1 MSHPAYAA
9 TLEFLYQQ
17 LPMYQRVGAVA
28 YKKDLSNT
36 QALCK
41 LLGQPQKKFKSIH
54 VAGTNGK
61 GSVSHMMA
69 AVLQKSGYK
78 TGLYTSP
85 HLRDF
90 RERIRI
96 NGKMIEEA
104 QVVEFT
110 ELMKTQLEDLQPS
123 FFEWTVAMA
132 FHHFAQENVD
142 IAVIE
147 TGLGGRLDSTNV
159 ITPILSVITNIGWD
173 HMDMLGNT
181 LEAIAG
187 EKAGIIKP
195 DVPVVIGESQ
205 AETSFVFEKV
215 ANEKRSLLK
224 FADRIYSLNYLGT
237 RGGYSQ
243 YEVRKGT
250 KVEYEDLELDL
261 NGEYQIHNL
270 ATVLT
275 SIDQLNRA
283 GFLIE
288 KESIIEGLAQVQGLT
303 GFAGRWT
310 ILGDSPKIIADTG
323 HNENGLRL
331 VMAQLK
337 REKFQNLHFVLG
349 VVGDKDLS
357 KILPILPVNAKYYF
371 CKSSIPRALNEV
383 SLHAEAKKFGLEGQ
397 AYPTVGEALAAAKEN
412 AGSSDLIFIGGS
424 TFTVADVI

>member
-9 TLEFLYQQ
+9 TLEFLYHQ
-17 LPMYQRVGAVA
+17 LPMYQRIGAAA

-61 GSVSHMMA
+61 GSVSHMLA

-90 RERIRI
+90 RERIRV

-104 QVVEFT
+104 RVVEFT
-110 ELMKTQLEDLQPS
+110 ESVKPQMGDLQPS
-123 FFEWTVAMA
+123 FFEWTVALA

-195 DVPVVIGESQ
+195 DVPVVIGESKP
-205 AETSFVFEKV
+205 ETLFVFEKV

-224 FADRIYSLNYLGT
+224 IADRIYEVNPKETTKTSSL
-237 RGGYSQ
+237 
-243 YEVRKGT
+243 YEVRKGNNVLL
-250 KVEYEDLELDL
+250 KV
-261 NGEYQIHNL
+261 
-270 ATVLT
+270 
-275 SIDQLNRA
+275 
-283 GFLIE
+283 
-288 KESIIEGLAQVQGLT
+288 
-303 GFAGRWT
+303 
-310 ILGDSPKIIADTG
+310 
-323 HNENGLRL
+323 
-331 VMAQLK
+331 
-337 REKFQNLHFVLG
+337 
-349 VVGDKDLS
+349 
-357 KILPILPVNAKYYF
+357 
-371 CKSSIPRALNEV
+371 
-383 SLHAEAKKFGLEGQ
+383 
-397 AYPTVGEALAAAKEN
+397 
-412 AGSSDLIFIGGS
+412 
-424 TFTVADVI
+424 

>member
-17 LPMYQRVGAVA
+17 LPMYQRIGAAA

-54 VAGTNGK
+54 IAGTNGK
-61 GSVSHMMA
+61 GSVSHMLA
-69 AVLQKSGYK
+69 AVLQESGYK

-90 RERIRI
+90 RERIRV

-110 ELMKTQLEDLQPS
+110 EFMKPQMGDLQPS
-123 FFEWTVAMA
+123 FFEWTVALA

-173 HMDMLGNT
+173 HMDMLGHT

-195 DVPVVIGESQ
+195 DVPVVIGETQ
-205 AETSFVFEKV
+205 PETALVFEKV

-224 FADRIYSLNYLGT
+224 FADQIYKI
-237 RGGYSQ
+237 SQ
-243 YEVRKGT
+243 QGSTGRSARYEVRKAN
-250 KVEYEDLELDL
+250 KLYFENLELDL
-261 NGEYQIHNL
+261 VGDYQMRNL
-270 ATVLT
+270 ASVLT
-275 SIDQLNRA
+275 SIDQLNTA

-288 KESIIEGLAQVQGLT
+288 HDSIYAGLSQVQELT

-331 VMAQLK
+331 VMAQLS
-337 REKFQNLHFVLG
+337 REKFQMLHFVLG

-357 KILPILPVNAKYYF
+357 KILPLLPINAKYYF

-383 SLHAEAKKFGLEGQ
+383 SLQAEAKKYGLEGHT
-397 AYPTVGEALAAAKEN
+397 YSTVGEALSSAKLN
-412 AGSSDLIFIGGS
+412 ASAQDLIFVGGS
-424 TFTVADVI
+424 TFTVADII